1 MAAGAADAS
10 TVFSGQGE
18 YSARIKKVSQISA
31 KIRKSIPFFFWPKKM
46 TRTRPNDPRLV
57 C

>member
-31 KIRKSIPFFFWPKKM
+31 KIRKSIPFFFWQKKM